1 MASADTQVSITLE
14 ADKED
19 ALLDDVE
26 DEDNQ
31 NQTNKNRTSR
41 LRSTVNRAEDSKKTK
56 GRGFQKDV
64 EMAEDRYSGAGGR
77 FEVLDDEGKSGPL
90 RSVEGWIIFVTGV
103 HEEASEDDILDKF
116 NEFGE
121 VKNLQLPLDRR
132 TGFVKG
138 YALVEYDTKDE
149 ADAAI
154 KDMNGS
160 VFMEHNLTVD
170 WAFNRAPGGSS
181 GASSSGGGGGR
192 SGGGRA
198 RGGGRGGRR
207 YAGRQ

>member
-1 MASADTQVSITLE
+1 MADTQVSITLE

-26 DEDNQ
+26 EEN
-31 NQTNKNRTSR
+31 TAPKNRGPR
-41 LRSTVNRAEDSKKTK
+41 LKSTVGRASDEASRRTK
-56 GRGFQKDV
+56 GRGFQPAQKDV
-64 EMAEDRYSGAGGR
+64 DMAEDRYSGAGGR

-90 RSVEGWIIFVTGV
+90 RSVEGWIIFITGV

-121 VKNLQLPLDRR
+121 VKSLQLPLDRR

-138 YALVEYDTKDE
+138 YALVEYETKEE

-154 KDMNGS
+154 KEMNGGM
-160 VFMEHNLTVD
+160 FMEKTLTVD
-170 WAFNRAPGGSS
+170 WAFNRAPGG
-181 GASSSGGGGGR
+181 GAAGG
-192 SGGGRA
+192 A
-198 RGGGRGGRR
+198 RNRDNNNRPRGGRGPKR
-207 YAGRQ
+207 YTRQ

>member
-1 MASADTQVSITLE
+1 MADTQVSITLE

-26 DEDNQ
+26 EED
-31 NQTNKNRTSR
+31 QTKTKPR
-41 LRSTVNRAEDSKKTK
+41 LRSQVRRADDGNRKVK

-64 EMAEDRYSGAGGR
+64 EMAEDRYAGASGR
-77 FEVLDDEGKSGPL
+77 FEVLEDDEKSGPL
-90 RSVEGWIIFVTGV
+90 RSVEGWIVFVSGV

-138 YALVEYDTKDE
+138 YALVEYETKEE

-154 KDMNGS
+154 ANMNGS
-160 VFMEHNLTVD
+160 TFMEHVLEVN
-170 WAFNRAPGGSS
+170 WAFSRGPTGSK
-181 GASSSGGGGGR
+181 GVKPQR
-192 SGGGRA
+192 
-198 RGGGRGGRR
+198 GGRGAKK
-207 YAGRQ
+207 YNRQ